1 MFFNNP
7 FQMND
12 WKFDQFIK
20 LIIIVQFLII
30 AVAGLNLN
38 GFNIPIISQL
48 IGFIYITFIPGYLI
62 LRILKIHQI
71 GSIKSLLYAAGLS
84 TASIM
89 FIGFILNILGSLIG
103 ISKPISLVPLIVTMA
118 LYVVILSVISYFR
131 DKDFS
136 NSSQI
141 NIDILSSPVVLFL
154 CLIPF
159 LAIFGSYL
167 MTFYNNNLISM
178 LLIVLIAFITLLT
191 VFNKIPEKLYPFAIW
206 IISISL
212 LYDSS
217 LVSTYIWGWDIQNE
231 FFLANMVINNSYW
244 NFNFPDSYN
253 AMLSV
258 VMLSPIYSIITNMDL
273 IQVFKII
280 YPLLFSFVPLGL
292 YKVFKSQTNPK
303 IAFLAC
309 FLFVSFYTFFIEM
322 LALAREMIAEV
333 FLILILLV
341 IFTDKI
347 KNNSRILFII
357 FGFGLVV
364 SHYSLTYFSLF
375 ALISGFIL
383 LAIFYIFK
391 WFIKANSDDYS
402 FKFQKLLN
410 PRINIFLVLLIVVF
424 MYFWYSTISA
434 GLALKGLTDTVIL
447 IITDISQ
454 NIAGLAVTL
463 GIFNFY
469 LLLLGVFL
477 ILIVSVLVIL
487 WFRKNKIKEHSN
499 FYDFNKFMHPIMKL
513 KRKNLIFAVISVII
527 LITFVFLVGKP
538 QTWIVGVL
546 RYLNFVAVF
555 FTIVGLLLTFL
566 HIVQNKFK
574 KEYYAL
580 SIISILVLLTGIFVP
595 AFENSFNITRIFQ
608 MTFVFLSPFC
618 VIGGVILFK
627 SIIKALNIDIANER
641 PLKIFSIFLI
651 LFLLFNA
658 GFFSVLSNQ
667 SIPMHLSKDSD
678 YYPSFNI
685 PETTAAMWLHNEST
699 GPQIFADSY
708 GIFVFYKYYTPLE
721 INVISKYNENIS
733 SYIFLRKLNEGNK
746 LLVGFN
752 KGQRDRSRVYEDMSK
767 IINSKYRIYDN
778 GDAKVYFS

>member
-1 MFFNNP
+1 MLFKNP
-7 FQMND
+7 LQMND
-12 WKFDQFIK
+12 WKFSQFIK
-20 LIIIVQFLII
+20 YVIIIQFLVLFI
-30 AVAGLNLN
+30 AELSLNSI
-38 GFNIPIISQL
+38 NIPIISQL
-48 IGFIYITFIPGYLI
+48 ICFVYLTFIPGFLI
-62 LRILKIHQI
+62 LRIFKIHQI
-71 GSIKSLLYAAGLS
+71 GNVKSILYAVGLS
-84 TASIM
+84 IISIM
-89 FIGFILNILGSLIG
+89 FVGFTINLILPLSG
-103 ISKPISLVPLIVTMA
+103 IDKPISILPLLGVLT
-118 LYVVILSVISYFR
+118 LYIIILSVLSYIR

-136 NSSQI
+136 SPDY
-141 NIDILSSPVVLFL
+141 IDTEELISPIFLFL

-159 LAIFGSYL
+159 LAVFGSYF
-167 MTFYNNNLISM
+167 MNFYNSNLISM
-178 LLIVLIAFITLLT
+178 LLILLIAFVTILM
-191 VFNKIPEKLYPFAIW
+191 VFNKVPVKLYPFAIW

-231 FFLANMVINNSYW
+231 FFLANMVITNSYW
-244 NFNFPDSYN
+244 NFNFPDAYN

-258 VMLSPIYSIITNMDL
+258 VMLSPVYSIVTNIDL
-273 IQVFKII
+273 VQAFKII

-292 YKVFKSQTNPK
+292 YKLFKSQTNPK
-303 IAFLAC
+303 IAFLAS

-322 LALAREMIAEV
+322 LALTREMIAEL

-383 LAIFYIFK
+383 LVLLYIYK
-391 WFIKANSDDYS
+391 WFVKVNNDDYS
-402 FKFQKLLN
+402 FKFRKLLN
-410 PRINIFLVLLIVVF
+410 SRINIFIVLLIAVF
-424 MYFWYSTISA
+424 MYFWYKTIST
-434 GLALKGLTDTVIL
+434 GLALKGLTDAVTL
-447 IITDISQ
+447 ITTDISQ
-454 NIAGLAVTL
+454 NIADLAVKL

-477 ILIVSVLVIL
+477 ILIVSLLIVL

-499 FYDFNKFMHPIMKL
+499 FYDFNKFIHPITKL
-513 KRKNLIFAVISVII
+513 KRKNLIFATISVII

-555 FTIVGLLLTFL
+555 FTIIGLLLTFL
-566 HIVQNKFK
+566 HVVQNRSK

-618 VIGGVILFK
+618 VIGGIILFK
-627 SIIKALNIDIANER
+627 SIFKALNINIGNER
-641 PLKIFSIFLI
+641 PLKIFSVFLI

-685 PETTAAMWLHNEST
+685 PETTAAKWLHDEST

-733 SYIFLRKLNEGNK
+733 SYIFLRKLNKENR

>member
-1 MFFNNP
+1 MLFKNP
-7 FQMND
+7 LQMND
-12 WKFDQFIK
+12 WKFSQFIK
-20 LIIIVQFLII
+20 SVIIIQFLVLFI
-30 AVAGLNLN
+30 AELSLNSID
-38 GFNIPIISQL
+38 IPIISQL
-48 IGFIYITFIPGYLI
+48 ICFVYLTFIPGFLI
-62 LRILKIHQI
+62 LRIFKIHQI
-71 GSIKSLLYAAGLS
+71 GNVKSILYAVGLS
-84 TASIM
+84 IISIM
-89 FIGFILNILGSLIG
+89 FVGFTINLILPLSG
-103 ISKPISLVPLIVTMA
+103 IDKPISILPLLGVLT
-118 LYVVILSVISYFR
+118 LYIIILSVLSYIR

-136 NSSQI
+136 NPDY
-141 NIDILSSPVVLFL
+141 IDTEELISPIFLFL

-159 LAIFGSYL
+159 LAVFGSYF
-167 MTFYNNNLISM
+167 MNFYNSNLISM
-178 LLIVLIAFITLLT
+178 LLILLIAFVTILM
-191 VFNKIPEKLYPFAIW
+191 VFNKVPVKLYPFAIW

-231 FFLANMVINNSYW
+231 FFLANMVITNSYW
-244 NFNFPDSYN
+244 NFNFPDAYN

-258 VMLSPIYSIITNMDL
+258 VMLSPVYSIVTNIDL
-273 IQVFKII
+273 VQAFKII

-292 YKVFKSQTNPK
+292 YKLFKSQTNPK
-303 IAFLAC
+303 IAFLAS

-322 LALAREMIAEV
+322 LALTREMIAEL

-383 LAIFYIFK
+383 LVLLYIYK
-391 WFIKANSDDYS
+391 WFVKVNNDDYS
-402 FKFQKLLN
+402 FKFRKLLN
-410 PRINIFLVLLIVVF
+410 SRINIFIVLLIAVF
-424 MYFWYSTISA
+424 MYFWYKTIST
-434 GLALKGLTDTVIL
+434 GLALKGLTDAVTL
-447 IITDISQ
+447 ITTDISQ
-454 NIAGLAVTL
+454 NIADLAVKL

-477 ILIVSVLVIL
+477 ILIVSLLIVLWL
-487 WFRKNKIKEHSN
+487 RKNKIKEHSN
-499 FYDFNKFMHPIMKL
+499 FYDFNKFIHPITKL
-513 KRKNLIFAVISVII
+513 KRKNLIFAAISVII

-555 FTIVGLLLTFL
+555 FTIIGLLLTFL
-566 HIVQNKFK
+566 HVVQNRFK

-618 VIGGVILFK
+618 VIGGIILFK
-627 SIIKALNIDIANER
+627 SIFKALNINIGNER
-641 PLKIFSIFLI
+641 PLKIFSVFLI

-685 PETTAAMWLHNEST
+685 PETTAAKWLHDEST

-733 SYIFLRKLNEGNK
+733 SYIFLRKLNKENR